1 MNRCVLTGG
10 TGLIGSHLVHHL
22 CQDWFLYVVSRKE
35 RESWPDSKN
44 VKHVKLDFTG
54 DWKSDALPP
63 KIDAVIHLVQSE
75 YFRDFPGRAIDVFQ
89 VNTVSTLRM
98 LDYARRAGART
109 FLLASSGGVYGY
121 GDREFSEDVRVFS
134 RRDLDFYLGTKL
146 CSEILS
152 DCYTSYINV
161 IVLRFFFVYGPGQ
174 RKSMLI
180 PRLVRS
186 VIEEKPIILHGHDG
200 IRINPTY
207 VVDVVEAIVKALTLK
222 KGEKINVG
230 GPEILSMRRIGEII
244 GMVVGKEPLFE
255 MRTDA
260 KPQSIIGD
268 IKKMSRLLCRP
279 KWHFE
284 DGVRQYVRSLQ
295 QEHC

>member
-1 MNRCVLTGG
+1 
-10 TGLIGSHLVHHL
+10 
-22 CQDWFLYVVSRKE
+22 
-35 RESWPDSKN
+35 
-44 VKHVKLDFTG
+44 VKLDFTG
-54 DWKSDALPP
+54 DWKSDVLPAEV
-63 KIDAVIHLVQSE
+63 DAVIHLVQSE
-75 YFRDFPGRAIDVFQ
+75 HFRDFPDRATDVFQ
-89 VNTVSTLRM
+89 VNTLSTLRM

-121 GDREFSEDVRVFS
+121 GDREFSEDVKVFS
-134 RRDLDFYLGTKL
+134 RGDLGFYLGTKL

-152 DCYTSYINV
+152 DCYTSYMNV
-161 IVLRFFFVYGPGQ
+161 MILRFFFVYGPGQ

-200 IRINPTY
+200 IRINPVY
-207 VVDVVEAIVKALTLK
+207 VGDVVDAIINSLSLETSQ
-222 KGEKINVG
+222 KINVG

-244 GMVVGKEPLFE
+244 GRVLDKEPLFE
-255 MRTDA
+255 MRTQA

-284 DGVRQYVRSLQ
+284 DGVGQYVRSLKP
-295 QEHC
+295 